1 MRYMSRTVQAAPVLP
16 WGLVDPMR
24 LDELLESIAANV
36 RAQRL
41 EAGLTQEQLAEAA
54 ELDHRFLQRVE
65 RGQTNLSMAVLVALA
80 EALDTKI
87 TSLLRPAALAPAR
100 RGRPAAARTRPRKRK
115 S

>member
-1 MRYMSRTVQAAPVLP
+1 MSRSVQAAAVVP
-16 WGLVDPMR
+16 WGLVPPMR

-41 EAGLTQEQLAEAA
+41 AAGLTQEQLAEAA

-87 TSLLRPAALAPAR
+87 TNLLRPAELAPAR
-100 RGRPAAARTRPRKRK
+100 RGRPAAVRKRPRPRK